1 MSGKSVVSIEDV
13 ELATRRWLEN
23 LVIGLNL
30 CPFAK
35 SVYVKNQ
42 VRIVVYTGLLEDL
55 LAFLQQ
61 ELLLLQNTPAEQL
74 DTTLVVLPELLQ
86 DYYQFNDFLNFT
98 DDLLVQLDLEGEMQ
112 IADFHPDYQFAGT
125 VPNDMSNYTNR
136 TPYPTLHL
144 LRESSIDR
152 AVAQYPE
159 AEAIFSRNI
168 ERMQQLGYQAWQELM
183 QKPGN
188 LTGK

>member
-1 MSGKSVVSIEDV
+1 MSDKSVVSIEEV

-42 VRIVVYTGLLEDL
+42 VRIVVYAGLLEDL

-98 DDLLVQLDLEGEMQ
+98 DDLLVQLGLDGEMQ

-125 VPNDMSNYTNR
+125 APDDMSNYTNI

-152 AVAQYPE
+152 AVEQYPD

-183 QKPGN
+183 QKPGK

>member
-1 MSGKSVVSIEDV
+1 MSDKSINSIQEV

-35 SVYVKNQ
+35 GVYIKNQ
-42 VRIVVYTGLLEDL
+42 VRIVVYTGELEDL
-55 LAFLQQ
+55 LPFLQQ

-74 DTTLVVLPELLQ
+74 DTTLVVLPDLLQ
-86 DYYQFNDFLNFT
+86 DYLQFNDFLNFT
-98 DDLLVQLDLEGEMQ
+98 DDLLQQLGLEGEMQ
-112 IADFHPDYQFAGT
+112 IADFHPHYQFAGT
-125 VPNDMSNYTNR
+125 NSDDMSNYTNR

-152 AVAQYPE
+152 AVEQYPD

-168 ERMQQLGYQAWQELM
+168 ERMQKLGYHAWAELM
-183 QKPGN
+183 QKPGQFS
-188 LTGK
+188 KK